1 MQDKRMG
8 PKTATGGNV
17 ILPNE
22 VCGLVIA
29 SLYWIKIWPVRWKV
43 SDQSSCT
50 IYNQLFHFSN
60 MINCMALPFGTKL
73 KDGCIYWKKW
83 SYCFF
88 SSYPVYVYNSNT
100 LEIRKMNRPRIA
112 LEYRTKKL
120 MQMIS
125 LRSYY
130 VMNIQL

>member
-1 MQDKRMG
+1 MAVFIEKNG
-8 PKTATGGNV
+8 AIV
-17 ILPNE
+17 S
-22 VCGLVIA
+22 LV
-29 SLYWIKIWPVRWKV
+29 
-43 SDQSSCT
+43 
-50 IYNQLFHFSN
+50 
-60 MINCMALPFGTKL
+60 
-73 KDGCIYWKKW
+73 
-83 SYCFF
+83 
-88 SSYPVYVYNSNT
+88 VYVYNSNT